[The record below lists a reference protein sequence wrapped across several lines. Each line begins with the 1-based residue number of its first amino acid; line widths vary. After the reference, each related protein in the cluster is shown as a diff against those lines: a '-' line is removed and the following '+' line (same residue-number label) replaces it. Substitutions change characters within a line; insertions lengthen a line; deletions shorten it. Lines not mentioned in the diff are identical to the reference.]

1 MTQVLR
7 KFNAFVEGYST
18 HLEVEEVTPPNVR
31 DQVETIKAGGLIAE
45 YDVALGLQKLEASI
59 KLNSRQRELMKHV
72 GLAPGVHK
80 MITFRGVGVSEIDG
94 SQQDEVMSITGRLN
108 LDQGNWQAQSTAM
121 TEYKIGSILFYKHVI
136 AGSVV
141 HHIDLK
147 NFIGIVDGTDVWAGL
162 RGGLGF

>member
-45 YDVALGLQKLEASI
+45 YDVSLGLQKLEAGI
-59 KLNSRQRELMKHV
+59 KLNSRQKALMNQV

-80 MITFRGVGVSEIDG
+80 MITFRGVGISEIDG

-108 LDQGNWQAQSTAM
+108 MDQGNWQAQSTV
-121 TEYKIGSILFYKHVI
+121 TTDYKIGSILFYKHVI
-136 AGSVV
+136 NGTVV

-147 NFIGIVDGTDVWAGL
+147 NFICIVDGVDRWADL

>member
-18 HLEVEEVTPPNVR
+18 HLEIEETTPPNVR
-31 DQVETIKAGGLIAE
+31 DQVETIKAGGLLAE

-59 KLNSRQRELMKHV
+59 KLNSRQRELMKHA
-72 GLAPGVHK
+72 GLAPGIHR

-94 SQQDEVMSITGRLN
+94 SSQNEVMSLTGRLN
-108 LDQGNWQAQSTAM
+108 MDQGNWQAQSTAM
-121 TEYKIGSILFYKHVI
+121 TEYKIGSILFYKHVVN
-136 AGSVV
+136 GSVL

-147 NFIGIVDGTDVWAGL
+147 NFIGIVDGVDHWADM
-162 RGGLGF
+162 RSGLGF